1 MQKMRLDKLKP
12 FVLLLKEKTLT
23 LPLAKLSHI
32 GAKAIEKVRQFG
44 LNTPVYLKGKACSCA
59 QAVKTFLQNTPA
71 YLKGKAFSFVLAVKK
86 FCLNA
91 PGYLTGK
98 ARSLV
103 QAVRLFLLSTPAYL
117 KGKACSF
124 AQFAKKARLF
134 LLNAPASLKSK
145 AHFGVQM
152 AKIRAAAWRCQ
163 VRLYKRAF
171 FGFLF
176 SVKTLISLTIILGIA
191 TMSVTAVQGYY
202 AGFGTVVLVNE
213 EEVGFLHDT
222 ELAELE
228 DFIASLELSAQQ
240 YYRMNVQRNEDISF
254 MEDRRPGQ
262 HMDVELIKGELEQR
276 LSFSAMGYILS
287 VDGQEMVTLA
297 SMEDYESLLEII
309 STAYITERKNTTV
322 VEVDIQE
329 NLVCEPCPVAPEDII
344 SVEDAASILLTGTT
358 KREIYLVSRG
368 DSLWTIARANNMSV
382 SQLQSA
388 NPQVNGTSIHPGD
401 ELNLIVAEP
410 IINVS
415 VVEERTVTEKIPF
428 KTTYTTDSKLWRYQ
442 TKVITKGSNGERQV
456 SYKVTL
462 ENGQEVDRVKID
474 EKILKEPVTQVV
486 ARGTAN
492 APALGSGRFAWP
504 LASGGRITSPYGW
517 RWGKMHYG
525 VDIAAPTGTAIRAA
539 DSGVVS
545 FSGYRSSYGNLVIL
559 DHGNGYTTYYAHN
572 SKNLVVQGD
581 LITKGNTIALIGM
594 TGFATGPHV
603 HFEIRYNG
611 KPMDPM
617 KFF

>member
-1 MQKMRLDKLKP
+1 MQNIKLDKVKL
-12 FVLLLKEKTLT
+12 FVQLLKEKTLT
-23 LPLAKLSHI
+23 FPLAKLSGI
-32 GAKAIEKVRQFG
+32 GAKAIKNVRQFLLG
-44 LNTPVYLKGKACSCA
+44 IPAYLAGKA
-59 QAVKTFLQNTPA
+59 TFLVQAAKKFLLNAPA
-71 YLKGKAFSFVLAVKK
+71 YLKRIFGSFVQAVKQTFINTPPYLAGKARSFVRTIKALL
-86 FCLNA
+86 LNTPA
-91 PGYLTGK
+91 FLTGK
-98 ARSLV
+98 ARSFV
-103 QAVRLFLLSTPAYL
+103 QS
-117 KGKACSF
+117 
-124 AQFAKKARLF
+124 AKKTRQL
-134 LLNAPASLKSK
+134 LLNAPSSLKSK
-145 AHFGVQM
+145 AHSFGSGVQT
-152 AKIRAAAWRCQ
+152 RASAWRHQ
-163 VRLYKRAF
+163 ARRFRKAAL
-171 FGFLF
+171 GFLF
-176 SVKTLISLTIILGIA
+176 SVKTLISLIIILSMA
-191 TMSVTAVQGYY
+191 AMSVTAVQGYY
-202 AGFGTVVLVNE
+202 AGFGTVVLVDG
-213 EEVGFLHDT
+213 EEVGFFQDT

-240 YYRMNVQRNEDISF
+240 FYRMNVQRDQDISF
-254 MEDRRPGQ
+254 LEDRRPGQ
-262 HMDVELIKGELEQR
+262 HMDLELIKGEVQQR
-276 LSFSAMGYILS
+276 LSFSATGYVLS

-297 SMEDYESLLEII
+297 SMQDYERLLEII
-309 STAYITERKNTTV
+309 SNAYITERKNTTV

-401 ELNLIVAEP
+401 QLNLIVAEP

-415 VVEERTVTEKIPF
+415 VVEERIVSESIAF
-428 KTTYTTDSKLWRYQ
+428 KTTYTTDSSLWRYQ

-456 SYKVTL
+456 SYRVTL
-462 ENGQEVDRVKID
+462 ENGQEVERVKVS
-474 EKILKEPVTQVV
+474 EKIVKEPVTQVV

-492 APALGSGRFAWP
+492 APALGSGKFAWP

-545 FSGYRSSYGNLVIL
+545 FSGYRSSYGNLIIL

-581 LITKGNTIALIGM
+581 LVTKAKTIALIGM
-594 TGFATGPHV
+594 TGYATGPHV

-611 KPMDPM
+611 KAMNPM